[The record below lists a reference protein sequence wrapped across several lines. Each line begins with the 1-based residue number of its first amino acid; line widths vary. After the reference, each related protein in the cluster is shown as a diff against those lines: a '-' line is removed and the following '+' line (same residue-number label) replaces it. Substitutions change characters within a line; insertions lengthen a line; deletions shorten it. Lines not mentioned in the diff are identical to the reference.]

1 VNYGDLKTSFVSIL
15 NRRDVTV
22 TQISTFMEMGTRM
35 IQRSLRVP
43 SMEKLFNYTSDGS
56 GVVPVPTDLLEVIS
70 ISMNDPNYSYR
81 LIRSDIQTVLSNQ
94 LTSDYPKYY
103 YRSGAGFLIGPK
115 ANSGLMI
122 HVIYHGEFDPLIS
135 DSSVNWLTTA
145 APDLLIYAALGYA
158 SDYFL
163 DDRKTAF
170 EQRYLYILQELQN
183 QASQD
188 ELSNASISPK
198 GYDGQYSRYPGSPY

>member
-1 VNYGDLKTSFVSIL
+1 
-15 NRRDVTV
+15 
-22 TQISTFMEMGTRM
+22 
-35 IQRSLRVP
+35 
-43 SMEKLFNYTSDGS
+43 MEKLFSYTSDGS

-81 LIRSDIQTVLSNQ
+81 LVRSDIQTVLCQ
-94 LTSDYPKYY
+94 QVTADYPKYY
-103 YRSGAGFLIGPK
+103 YRSGAGFLVGPK
-115 ANSGLMI
+115 ATTGLVI
-122 HVIYHGEFDPLIS
+122 HVVYHGEFDPLIS
-135 DSSVNWLTTA
+135 DTSVNWLTIA

-188 ELSNASISPK
+188 ELSNASISTRD
-198 GYDGQYSRYPGSPY
+198 YNGQYNWYPGSP